1 MKALV
6 LNGKV
11 IELAETEFE
20 VHSDLIWVD
29 ATSDAEVGGTWN
41 GSSFGPRDTRTDEQ
55 KLADDWSWLRNE
67 RNKRLKETDWWALS
81 DITMTDEERS
91 YREALRNLPANTSDP
106 RNPVWPTK
114 PN

>member
-11 IELAETEFE
+11 VELAETEFE
-20 VHSDLIWVD
+20 VHSDLAWVD

-41 GSSFGPRDTRTDEQ
+41 GTSFGPRDTRTDEQ
-55 KLADDWSWLRNE
+55 KLADNWSCLRSE
-67 RNKRLKETDWWALS
+67 RNKRLRETDWWALS
-81 DITMTDEERS
+81 DITMTDEERN